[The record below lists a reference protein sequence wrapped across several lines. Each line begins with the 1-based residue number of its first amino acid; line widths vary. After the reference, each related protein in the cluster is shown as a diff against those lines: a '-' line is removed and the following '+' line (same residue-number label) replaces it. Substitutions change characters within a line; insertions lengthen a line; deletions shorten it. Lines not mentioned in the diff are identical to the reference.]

1 MARGELQKSDEMA
14 AQHLQMAQQLD
25 SPVVLLAAHVGR
37 GITSYLRGDFLS
49 ARTHL
54 DQTFALY
61 DTRQHQALASLYGDD
76 LSAASS
82 GAHALVLWAL
92 GYPERALTQ
101 LQEKLLPADELPSLL
116 SLGTAH
122 MFATLFHQY
131 RRERAMM
138 LERAEAL
145 LALSQENG
153 LPFYLTVGTICRG
166 WASMEQGDGEAG
178 IAQIREGLAMSEAA
192 GTRNLG
198 PYFRA
203 LLAEAYQQTGHPEE
217 GLPFL
222 AEAVAEIDESDGRQ
236 YEAEIY
242 RLQGELTLQKFKVQ
256 GSEFNGQDE
265 AEESF
270 RKAIDVAQKQSAKS
284 WELRAATSL
293 ARLWQQ
299 QGKTAEA
306 RQLLSEIYNWFTE
319 GFDTKD
325 LTEAKALLEEL
336 G

>member
-1 MARGELQKSDEMA
+1 MQRSAYTDAIEHLNEAVVLLQRLPDSSERRQQEVTLQLTLGASFGAAKGFASSEMEHTLQRAQSLCTRAEQLPQLSRALHGLRRLYMARGELQKSDEMA
-14 AQHLQMAQQLD
+14 DQHLQIAQQLD
-25 SPVVLLAAHVGR
+25 SPVVLLAAHAGR

-82 GAHALVLWAL
+82 GSHALVLWAL

-198 PYFRA
+198 PYFR
-203 LLAEAYQQTGHPEE
+203 
-217 GLPFL
+217 
-222 AEAVAEIDESDGRQ
+222 V
-236 YEAEIY
+236 
-242 RLQGELTLQKFKVQ
+242 
-256 GSEFNGQDE
+256 
-265 AEESF
+265 
-270 RKAIDVAQKQSAKS
+270 
-284 WELRAATSL
+284 W
-293 ARLWQQ
+293 
-299 QGKTAEA
+299 
-306 RQLLSEIYNWFTE
+306 
-319 GFDTKD
+319 
-325 LTEAKALLEEL
+325 
-336 G
+336 